1 MAALPTRLLAAG
13 TVTAGAVLAYA
24 AGYEVHDFR
33 LRRADVP
40 VLPPGSLPLSVL
52 HLSDLHLAPWQ
63 RAKQRWLTGLA
74 GLVPDLVVSTGDLI
88 AHPDAVPPLLD
99 SLAGL
104 LARPGA
110 FVHGSND
117 YYAPVVKNPTRYL
130 LPDDGRRAVHG
141 GRLPTEQMDRAL
153 LAAGW
158 LDLDNARADLALRG
172 MHLHLLG
179 TDDAHLGY
187 DDLSVLAGP
196 PPSDADLV
204 LGVTHAPYL
213 RVLDAFVAAGADL
226 VVAGHTHGGQVCLP
240 GGRALVTNCDLEPAR
255 ARGLSR
261 HPAHGGADAA
271 WLHVSAGLG
280 TSPTA
285 PVRVACKPEATLLT
299 LLPTAG

>member
-1 MAALPTRLLAAG
+1 VAALPTRLLAAG
-13 TVTAGAVLAYA
+13 TVAAGAVLVYA

-33 LRRADVP
+33 LRRLDVP
-40 VLPPGSLPLSVL
+40 VLPAGRAPLTVL

-63 RAKQRWLTGLA
+63 RAKQAWLAGLA

-88 AHPDAVPPLLD
+88 AHPDAVPPLID

-104 LARPGA
+104 LARPGV

-117 YYAPVVKNPTRYL
+117 YFAPVAKNPTRYL
-130 LPDDGRRAVHG
+130 LPDDGTRAVHG
-141 GRLPTEQMDRAL
+141 RRLPTEQMDSAL
-153 LAAGW
+153 LGAGW
-158 LDLDNARADLALRG
+158 LDLDNARADLVLRG
-172 MHLHLLG
+172 LRLHLVG

-187 DDLSVLAGP
+187 DDLSVPAGP
-196 PPSDADLV
+196 PPLDADLV

-213 RVLDAFVAAGADL
+213 RVLDAFVAGGARL
-226 VVAGHTHGGQVCLP
+226 VLAGHTHGGQVCLP
-240 GGRALVTNCDLEPAR
+240 SGRALVTNCDLEPAR

-261 HPAHGGADAA
+261 HPARGGAGAA

-285 PVRVACKPEATLLT
+285 PVRVVCKPEATMLT
-299 LLPTAG
+299 LLPTDG